1 MQPILEVHDIHKSF
15 GPVQALRGVKLSL
28 KPGEVHALM
37 GENGAGK
44 STLMNILSGVL
55 RPDHGRITFKGND
68 IILPDPATAQAHGI
82 GLVHQEIA
90 LCPDIS
96 VAENILMAAT
106 NARKSFLMNDRELR
120 ERARTVLAD
129 LVPIPVDEK
138 VGNLPIAS
146 QQIVEIAKALTLD
159 CDILIFDEPTA
170 ALTETE
176 AEALFR
182 IIAKLKARNIGII
195 YISHR
200 MAEIFA
206 ISDRITIF
214 RDGTFV
220 DTLMT
225 ADTNPDDVATKMVGR
240 EILNQFPAKN
250 RDLNDKTPSLLSVRN
265 LSDDDMLHDISFD
278 LRKGEVLGL
287 GGLIGSGRTET
298 AHAICGLAKKS
309 AGSLLLHGKPVEID
323 VYTDSIRNGL
333 VYLSEDRK
341 GSGVFLDLPIATNIT
356 ALDLSHVSA
365 KGFVRQRREE
375 KRAVE
380 LGRLLSLRCAHVR
393 QPVSSL
399 SGGNQQK
406 VAIAKMLSVHPGI
419 IIFDEPTRGV
429 DVGAKSEIYTI
440 LRNLAADGVGVLV
453 ISSELPE
460 LIGLCDRIL
469 VLHEGHIAGEVQD
482 DRMTEEEIMKLASGL
497 GTGMARQRTV
507 ATMGGVEP

>member
-1 MQPILEVHDIHKSF
+1 MQPILEVDDIHKSF

-28 KPGEVHALM
+28 MPGEVHALM

-44 STLMNILSGVL
+44 STLMNILSGVFA
-55 RPDHGRITFKGND
+55 PDRGRIHFKGRD
-68 IILPDPATAQAHGI
+68 IVLPDPAKAQAHGI

-106 NARKSFLMNDRELR
+106 NSRTAFLMNDRELR
-120 ERARTVLAD
+120 ERAKKVLAD

-159 CDILIFDEPTA
+159 CDVLIFDEPTA
-170 ALTETE
+170 ALTDTE

-182 IIAKLKARNIGII
+182 IIADLKARNIGII

-206 ISDRITIF
+206 ISDRITVF
-214 RDGTFV
+214 RDGTFI

-225 ADTNPDDVATKMVGR
+225 SETSPDEIATKMVGR

-250 RDLNDKTPSLLSVRN
+250 TELHHATPSLMSVRD
-265 LSDDDMLHDISFD
+265 LCDDSFLQDVSFD

-287 GGLIGSGRTET
+287 AGLIGAGRSEL
-298 AHAICGLAKKS
+298 AHAICGLSRKKS
-309 AGSLLLHGKPVEID
+309 GTVSMHDKLFDIRSYAE
-323 VYTDSIRNGL
+323 SIQNGL

-341 GSGVFLDLPIATNIT
+341 GSGVFLDLSIAANIT
-356 ALDLSHVSA
+356 ALDLSHVSSR
-365 KGFVRQRREE
+365 GFVRQRAEE
-375 KRAVE
+375 KRAEE
-380 LGRLLSLRCAHVR
+380 LGRLLSLRCANVN
-393 QPVSSL
+393 QPVSAL

-440 LRNLAADGVGVLV
+440 LRNLADDGVGVLV
-453 ISSELPE
+453 ISSEMPE

-469 VLHEGHIAGEVQD
+469 VLHEGRMAGEVAGD
-482 DRMTEEEIMKLASGL
+482 TMTEEEIMKLASGISCQKAVMTK
-497 GTGMARQRTV
+497 GEA
-507 ATMGGVEP
+507 AS

>member
-28 KPGEVHALM
+28 MPGEVHALM

-44 STLMNILSGVL
+44 STLMNILSGVFP
-55 RPDHGRITFKGND
+55 PDQGRIHFKGRD
-68 IILPDPATAQAHGI
+68 INLPNPAKAQAHGI

-106 NARKSFLMNDRELR
+106 NARTSFLMNDRELR
-120 ERARTVLAD
+120 ERAAKILAD

-159 CDILIFDEPTA
+159 CDVLIFDEPTA
-170 ALTETE
+170 ALTDKE

-182 IIAKLKARNIGII
+182 IIADLKARNIGII

-206 ISDRITIF
+206 ISDRITVF
-214 RDGTFV
+214 RDGTFI

-225 ADTNPDDVATKMVGR
+225 ADTTPDAVATKMVGR

-250 RDLNDKTPSLLSVRN
+250 DNLDGDTPSLLSVSN
-265 LSDDDMLHDISFD
+265 LSDDGFLRDISFD

-287 GGLIGSGRTET
+287 GGLIGAGRSEL
-298 AHAICGLAKKS
+298 AHAICGLGKKTE
-309 AGSLLLHGKPVEID
+309 GEITMHGEAFTPKD
-323 VYTDSIRNGL
+323 YADSIKSGL

-341 GSGVFLDLPIATNIT
+341 GSGVFLDLSISANIS
-356 ALDLSHVSA
+356 ALDLAHVSTR
-365 KGFVRQRREE
+365 GIVRQRVEQN
-375 KRAVE
+375 RAEE
-380 LGRLLSLRCAHVR
+380 LGKLLSLRCAHVS
-393 QPVSSL
+393 QPVSAL

-406 VAIAKMLSVHPGI
+406 VAIAKMLSVQPDI

-429 DVGAKSEIYTI
+429 DVGAKSEIYSI
-440 LRNLAADGVGVLV
+440 LRNLAAEGVGVLV
-453 ISSELPE
+453 ISSEMPE

-469 VLHEGHIAGEVQD
+469 VLHEGSIAGEVEGET
-482 DRMTEEEIMKLASGL
+482 MTEEEIMKLASGL
-497 GTGMARQRTV
+497 GCQATPLAKRGMAS
-507 ATMGGVEP
+507 

>member
-15 GPVQALRGVKLSL
+15 GPVKALRGVNLSL
-28 KPGEVHALM
+28 MPGEVHALM

-44 STLMNILSGVL
+44 STLMNILSGVFP
-55 RPDHGRITFKGND
+55 PDQGRIHFKGED
-68 IILPDPATAQAHGI
+68 IVLPDPATAQAYGI

-106 NARKSFLMNDRELR
+106 NARTSFLMNDREVR
-120 ERARTVLAD
+120 ERAKKVLAD
-129 LVPIPVDEK
+129 LIPIPVDEK
-138 VGNLPIAS
+138 VGDLPIAS

-159 CDILIFDEPTA
+159 CDVLIFDEPTA
-170 ALTETE
+170 ALTDTE

-182 IIAKLKARNIGII
+182 IIAELKSRNIGII

-206 ISDRITIF
+206 ISDRITVF
-214 RDGTFV
+214 RDGTFI
-220 DTLMT
+220 DTLIT
-225 ADTNPDDVATKMVGR
+225 AATTPDAVATKMVGR

-250 RDLNDKTPSLLSVRN
+250 RDLNHATPSLMSVRD
-265 LSDDDMLHDISFD
+265 LSDKGLLRDISFD

-287 GGLIGSGRTET
+287 GGLIGAGRSEL
-298 AHAICGLAKKS
+298 AHAICGLSTKT
-309 AGSLLLHGKPVEID
+309 GGTITMHDKPLMVD
-323 VYTDSIRNGL
+323 NYSDSIKNGL

-341 GSGVFLDLPIATNIT
+341 GSGVFLDLSIAANIS
-356 ALDLSHVSA
+356 ALDLGPVSSR
-365 KGFVRQRREE
+365 GIVRQRVEDQ
-375 KRAVE
+375 RAE
-380 LGRLLSLRCAHVR
+380 DLGRLLSLRCANVS

-406 VAIAKMLSVHPGI
+406 VAIAKMLSVQPDI

-440 LRNLAADGVGVLV
+440 LRNLAAEGVGVLV
-453 ISSELPE
+453 ISSEMPE

-469 VLHEGHIAGEVQD
+469 VLHEGRIAGQVED
-482 DRMTEEEIMKLASGL
+482 ENMTEEEIMKLASGL
-497 GTGMARQRTV
+497 ACESAAMTRREMAS
-507 ATMGGVEP
+507 